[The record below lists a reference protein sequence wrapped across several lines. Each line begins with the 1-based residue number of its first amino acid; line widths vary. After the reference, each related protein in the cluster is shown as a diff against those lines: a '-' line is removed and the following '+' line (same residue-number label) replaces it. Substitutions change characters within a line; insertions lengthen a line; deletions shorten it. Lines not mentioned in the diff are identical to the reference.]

1 MHCLWAMRTL
11 LALGLIACGSTPPV
25 STTATVV
32 MEQVVVMEVIPADAE
47 SVAAAA
53 PSPSS
58 EISPYPE
65 DIRSV
70 LVLRTTVL
78 HKEPSFESAAV
89 GVIKRG
95 TYAGV
100 RDTAIGDSDCP
111 KGRWIE
117 LAPRGW
123 ACESALEPSGA
134 VPTAPS
140 QVSLTDEVEPEPIRA
155 TYGIVRG
162 ANVEAFTSRADAQA
176 KTNGRVL
183 AGSNTV
189 RAAGV
194 IDVDGRRYW
203 RTSKGDLIDQAS
215 IRRISPSS
223 FKGVAL
229 GDSAALPAWVRSSKG
244 SRESVTIR
252 ATASGRANSA
262 GTLAPRAVVT
272 ILEQSEDG
280 SFVRIADGQW
290 VARADLRMATL
301 AAPPP
306 GTQPDEKWFDI
317 DRDQQVLVAYEGE
330 RPVYATLVST
340 GKYRHETPTGI
351 TRVVSKHASATMTSE
366 KNEIYSVADVP
377 WTMYFDRDFA
387 LHTSFWHDGFGGPRS
402 HGCVNLAPRDALLL
416 YRWSSPDV
424 PPGWTSVYG
433 DETSPGSLVRV
444 RTTKVPNP
452 RFRGYARAI
461 VGSVSAS

>member
-1 MHCLWAMRTL
+1 MHCVWAMRTL

-25 STTATVV
+25 STTAMVEAPVVTETVV
-32 MEQVVVMEVIPADAE
+32 MQVIPA
-47 SVAAAA
+47 AAQ
-53 PSPSS
+53 
-58 EISPYPE
+58 PE
-65 DIRSV
+65 DNQNRSV
-70 LVLRTTVL
+70 LLLKTTVL
-78 HKEPSFESAAV
+78 HKEPRFASAAV
-89 GVIKRG
+89 GVIKKG

-100 RDTAIGDSDCP
+100 RDAAVGDTDCA
-111 KGRWIE
+111 RWIE

-123 ACESALEPSGA
+123 ACESVLEASDRA
-134 VPTAPS
+134 PTAPS
-140 QVSLTDEVEPEPIRA
+140 LVSLTDEVEPEPIRA

-162 ANVEAFTSRADAQA
+162 ANVFAFTSRTDAQA
-176 KTNGRVL
+176 QTHGRVL
-183 AGSNTV
+183 TGSNTV
-189 RAAGV
+189 RATGTV
-194 IDVDGRRYW
+194 DVDGRRYW
-203 RTSKGDLIDQAS
+203 RTSKGELIDQAS

-229 GDSAALPAWVRSSKG
+229 GDSPVLPAWVRSTKG
-244 SRESVTIR
+244 SREPITIR
-252 ATASGRANSA
+252 ATASARAKIVGA
-262 GTLAPRAVVT
+262 LAPRTIVT
-272 ILEQSEDG
+272 ILEPSEDG
-280 SFVRIADGQW
+280 KFVRIDDNQW

-306 GTQPDEKWFDI
+306 GTQPGEKWFDI

-366 KNEIYSVADVP
+366 KGEIYSVADVP

-416 YRWSSPDV
+416 YRWSSPEV
-424 PPGWTSVYG
+424 PPGWTSIYG

-444 RTTKVPNP
+444 RTSKVPNP
-452 RFRGYARAI
+452 GFRGYARTLA
-461 VGSVSAS
+461 SAE